1 MVLKAIIEELN
12 NARKAAQLTNA
23 SFGFP
28 GDRIEIK
35 SVHFGDDD
43 KGRVGDVLHP
53 DEYIKKI
60 VRLHH
65 ESWVVGPINRAIQ
78 LLENNATVLRDC
90 EKLLRRIS
98 AADVESLADRARAGL
113 RVRD

>member
-1 MVLKAIIEELN
+1 MVLETIIEELEK
-12 NARKAAQLTNA
+12 AREAAKLTTA

-28 GDRIEIK
+28 NDRIEIK

-65 ESWVVGPINRAIQ
+65 ASWVVGPINRAIE
-78 LLENNATVLRDC
+78 LLENNADVLRDC
-90 EKLLRRIS
+90 EKLLRSIS

-113 RVRD
+113 RVRE